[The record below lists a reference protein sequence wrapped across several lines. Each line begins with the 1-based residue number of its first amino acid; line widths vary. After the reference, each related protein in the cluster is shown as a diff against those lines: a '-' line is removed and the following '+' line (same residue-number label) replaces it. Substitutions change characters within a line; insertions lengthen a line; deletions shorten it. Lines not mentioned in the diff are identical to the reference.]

1 MLFFTDKP
9 AFVSDYSI
17 YCQSGKEIKLPV
29 KQYVSKEWLHRRS
42 GAARQQYKIS
52 KNMKTVLITGAT
64 SGFGLAC
71 GRRFAAEGWQL
82 IITGRRSERLQA
94 LADDFPNTPMHQV
107 VLDIR
112 NRNQVEAMVA
122 ELPDQFKNIDLLV
135 NNAGLAL
142 GVAPAQEAELEDW
155 ETMVDTNIKGL
166 CTLTRAVLPGMV
178 ERNIGHIVNMGSV
191 AGTYPYPG
199 GNVYGAS
206 KAFVKQFSKNLLT
219 DLVHTRI
226 RVTNIEPGLSKTE
239 FSIVRLHG
247 DEEGANNIYKGT
259 QPITGDD
266 IAEIVHWVTSAP
278 SHININTVE
287 VMPTCQGCGPFVIHR
302 DEE

>member
-1 MLFFTDKP
+1 
-9 AFVSDYSI
+9 
-17 YCQSGKEIKLPV
+17 
-29 KQYVSKEWLHRRS
+29 
-42 GAARQQYKIS
+42 
-52 KNMKTVLITGAT
+52 MKTVLITGAT

-71 GRRFAAEGWQL
+71 GRRFATEGWQL
-82 IITGRRSERLQA
+82 IISGRRSERLQA
-94 LADDFPNTPMHQV
+94 LADEFLNTPMHQV

-112 NRNQVEAMVA
+112 DRNQVEAMVT

-142 GVAPAQEAELEDW
+142 GVLPAQEANLEDW

-166 CTLTRAVLPGMV
+166 YYLTRAVLPGMV
-178 ERNIGHIVNMGSV
+178 ERDCGHIVNMGSV

-206 KAFVKQFSKNLLT
+206 KAFVKQFSRNLLT

-239 FSIVRLHG
+239 FSIVRLRG
-247 DEEGANNIYKGT
+247 DTEGADNIYKGT
-259 QPITGDD
+259 QPITGED
-266 IAEIVHWVTSAP
+266 IAEIVHWVVSAP